1 MVRPPT
7 VRDSAIIKSTVPF
20 PTANHSQVGAPQDR
34 RRQRTGS
41 NSSSTSSSSDFG
53 PYQLRSATTSM
64 SGRAQKQLSPV
75 VEECE
80 DDPSRARWT
89 SGPRVGS
96 RTGHRPRQTSYI
108 GQTGLIAEDITIAMM
123 SMMPPPTRHQ
133 TKATPR
139 QRTMTRAKL
148 RFKNFRQ
155 SIRVRLPTMR
165 SVRVWRRS

>member
-1 MVRPPT
+1 MVRPPV
-7 VRDSAIIKSTVPF
+7 VRDFAVIKSTVPF
-20 PTANHSQVGAPQDR
+20 PTTNNSQSGAPQDR

-41 NSSSTSSSSDFG
+41 NSSSTSSSSEFG
-53 PYQLRSATTSM
+53 PYQLRSPTTSM
-64 SGRAQKQLSPV
+64 SQKQLSPV

-80 DDPSRARWT
+80 DDPSRIRRT
-89 SGPRVGS
+89 PGPRVGS
-96 RTGHRPRQTSYI
+96 RTAHRPRPTSFI

-133 TKATPR
+133 TKVSTR
-139 QRTMTRAKL
+139 QRTMSRAKS